1 MTEPGPP
8 IANSIGGYT
17 EAEIAQLPTGE
28 RWYNPTTNRVEPLST
43 SQHYADAQRLA
54 SEARQRF
61 VDRQGYDRM
70 RGEPDVP
77 LEEFETAPS
86 TPMRAGPGLGV
97 SPMNV
102 ASGVGA
108 GLALVVGGAGIA
120 MANKQGN
127 PVKITADVPKPPTS
141 MSPPVTF
148 PKPTTPSLMPVKDE
162 VQGHVPYSFPPLVG
176 LAMPNVV
183 GRRRRRRRRKS
194 QFLSVF
200 Q

>member
-17 EAEIAQLPTGE
+17 EAEIARLPTGE

-43 SQHYADAQRLA
+43 SEHYADAQRLA

-61 VDRQGYDRM
+61 VNRQGYDRM
-70 RGEPDVP
+70 QGEPDVP
-77 LEEFETAPS
+77 FEEFETAPS

-108 GLALVVGGAGIA
+108 ALALVAGGAGIA
-120 MANKQGN
+120 MANKQDN
-127 PVKITADVPKPPTS
+127 PVKITTDIPKPPAPVF
-141 MSPPVTF
+141 PPVTF
-148 PKPTTPSLMPVKDE
+148 PEPATPSLTPVKDE
-162 VQGHVPYSFPPLVG
+162 VQGHVPYSSPLVG
-176 LAMPNVV
+176 FAMPNVV

-194 QFLSVF
+194 QFLSVL